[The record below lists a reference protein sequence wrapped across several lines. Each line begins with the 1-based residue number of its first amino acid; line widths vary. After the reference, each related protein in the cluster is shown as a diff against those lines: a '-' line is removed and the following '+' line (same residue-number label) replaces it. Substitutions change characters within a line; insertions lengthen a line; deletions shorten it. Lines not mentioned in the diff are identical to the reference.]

1 MMLIGILLIVL
12 SIVCFVSASFG
23 FGDIGLL
30 CVFTGIGFAMSGIG
44 FLVASKKI
52 KRGANK

>member
-1 MMLIGILLIVL
+1 MVLIGILLLVL
-12 SIVCFVSASFG
+12 SVVCFVSSSFG

-30 CVFTGIGFAMSGIG
+30 RVFMGIGFALTGIG

-52 KRGANK
+52 KSLK